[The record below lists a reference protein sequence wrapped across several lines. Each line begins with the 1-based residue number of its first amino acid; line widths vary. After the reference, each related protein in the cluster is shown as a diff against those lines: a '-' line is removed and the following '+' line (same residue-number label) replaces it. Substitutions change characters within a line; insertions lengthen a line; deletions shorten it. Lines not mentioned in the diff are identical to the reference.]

1 MKIEATPAMKKAFED
16 FSKRGVITSDAYHY
30 ALAKGYYAPETLEK
44 LRKGLED
51 KVRKSRVSLAI
62 QSAPLVYKP
71 DPKPSNPNDPTPEWQ
86 AKMGKRVDAETVGG
100 GEIVPRKI
108 YRFRGVIEQ
117 YGKMLSEVQRAALE
131 RFVYDSASVLKIK
144 IADWETSGGGTPNK
158 LGGIGNAPDYKRKAL
173 ERHSWII
180 GFLSTEARTTAK
192 LLVTHEL
199 SRNDGA
205 PLTMEEFG
213 ERIMSIH
220 IKHDRERW
228 GFALGALWILSGQ
241 LVHLYGICPMDAA
254 PVSKGE
260 RAALEGSLA

>member
-1 MKIEATPAMKKAFED
+1 MKIEATPAMKRAFED
-16 FSKRGVITSDAYHY
+16 FSKRGIISSDAYHY
-30 ALAKGYYAPETLEK
+30 ALSQNYAPETLDK
-44 LRKGLED
+44 LRAGVEAR
-51 KVRKSRVSLAI
+51 VRNSRASLAI
-62 QSAPLVYKP
+62 QAAPLLYKP
-71 DPKPSNPNDPTPEWQ
+71 AAKPTNPTDPTPEWR
-86 AKMGKRVDAETVGG
+86 AKMGKRVTS
-100 GEIVPRKI
+100 EIVGRGEVTAQRR
-108 YRFRGVIEQ
+108 YQFRGVIEQ
-117 YGKMLSEVQRAALE
+117 YGRMLSQVQRAALE

-173 ERHSWII
+173 DRHSWII

-213 ERIMSIH
+213 ERVMSIH

-228 GFALGALWILSGQ
+228 GFALGALWILAGQ
-241 LVHLYGICPMDAA
+241 LVHLYGICPLDAA
-254 PVSKGE
+254 AVSNAE
-260 RAALEGSLA
+260 REAFEATG